1 MYRWLGWVVVALL
14 AAFLASGCGGDD
26 DENSATAWADDVC
39 SAITT
44 WKDSITS
51 TADSLK
57 GGNLS
62 EDSLRSAADD
72 VESATS
78 DFVDDVRGLGK
89 PDTDAGE
96 QAKESLDQLADE
108 ADQNLSAI
116 KSAVDDA
123 SGVSGARRGGHGDQ
137 CCPLDHGQP
146 ALLDV
151 QRAQATG
158 CRRRAGD
165 GFQRGGLL
173 QDAPVGRLDGQADR
187 ERRDPDDGRPGRG
200 CSRQSAAPS
209 ADRRK

>member
-1 MYRWLGWVVVALL
+1 MCRWFAWPVVALL
-14 AAFLASGCGGDD
+14 AAFLASGCGGGDGGD
-26 DENSATAWADDVC
+26 SSATEWAGSVC

-62 EDSLRSAADD
+62 EDALKSAADD

-116 KSAVDDA
+116 KSAVDNA
-123 SGVSGARRGGHGDQ
+123 SGVSGAVAAVTAISSALSTMGNQLSSTFTELEQLDAGGELESAFKEADS
-137 CCPLDHGQP
+137 CK
-146 ALLDV
+146 
-151 QRAQATG
+151 T
-158 CRRRAGD
+158 
-165 GFQRGGLL
+165 L
-173 QDAPVGRLDGQADR
+173 QSG
-187 ERRDPDDGRPGRG
+187 
-200 CSRQSAAPS
+200 
-209 ADRRK
+209 